1 MRFSFV
7 FPDPLLVHFCRC
19 SSSTTVQQHSDEPQ
33 PSTATYIPAAS
44 SPRDR
49 SGQLVVAE
57 CFPPFAFV
65 FWLAIYMYIV
75 NTNDILK
82 LGSNMLWR
90 AR

>member
-1 MRFSFV
+1 MGLNPAAIS
-7 FPDPLLVHFCRC
+7 
-19 SSSTTVQQHSDEPQ
+19 
-33 PSTATYIPAAS
+33 AAS